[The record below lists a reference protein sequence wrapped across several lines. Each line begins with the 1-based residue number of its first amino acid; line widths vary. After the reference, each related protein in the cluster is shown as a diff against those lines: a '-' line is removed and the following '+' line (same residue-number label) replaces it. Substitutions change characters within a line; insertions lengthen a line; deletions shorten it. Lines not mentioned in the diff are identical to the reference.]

1 MSVLHSKTNS
11 GQVQIRFMFNGKKIV
26 VTGKTLMD
34 ALRKVNEYHPV
45 YL

>member
-1 MSVLHSKTNS
+1 MSVLTSKTKS
-11 GQVQIRFMFNGKKIV
+11 GNYQIRFFLNGKKIV

-34 ALRKVNEYHPV
+34 ALRKVNEYKPV